1 MNRRRFL
8 VIGVVALTFGALA
21 SLRVYN
27 QLRAMI
33 PAGST
38 GVDVVVAAKDIQV
51 GAKLRDDDL
60 NVLRYPPGNLPPHV
74 FHTKASALVHG
85 VVLLPIGKGEFVV
98 SEKLAGEEAGAGL
111 SGLIARG
118 MRAVAV
124 RVNEVSNVAGF
135 VAPRARVDVVVTG
148 HSPGSSELQTITVLQ
163 DIAVLATGQNTD
175 SSVTGAQNATVVTL
189 EASPEDAEKLA
200 LASQEGHIQ
209 LVLRNPV
216 DTDQEKRAPIRN
228 TTLFGGTVS
237 RPTVEL
243 KRVKHSPVQAPE
255 PTTEID
261 ILRGGREREI
271 FKLKQ

>member
-8 VIGVVALTFGALA
+8 VIGVLATALGALS

-27 QLRAMI
+27 QLRATL
-33 PAGST
+33 PSAST

-51 GAKLRDDDL
+51 GAKLGDHDL
-60 NVLRYPPGNLPPHV
+60 KVVRYPPGDLPLHV
-74 FHTKASALVHG
+74 FHTKTSAIGRG
-85 VVLLPIGKGEFVV
+85 VVLPIGRGEFVV

-111 SGLIARG
+111 SASIARG

-124 RVNEVSNVAGF
+124 RVNDVTNVAGF
-135 VAPRARVDVVVTG
+135 VAPRARVDVLVTG
-148 HSPGSSELQTITVLQ
+148 YPPGSSEPQTITVLQ
-163 DIAVLATGQNTD
+163 DVAVLATGQSTD

-216 DTDQEKRAPIRN
+216 DTDQEKPPPIRN
-228 TTLFGGTVS
+228 TMLFGDIVS
-237 RPTVEL
+237 RPAVEL
-243 KRVKHSPVQAPE
+243 KRVKHSPIQVPE
-255 PTTEID
+255 PLNEID
-261 ILRGGREREI
+261 VFRGREKETI
-271 FKLKQ
+271 KLKQ